1 METRSFQ
8 RLLVGTCLI
17 LSPAVLVVV
26 ELLHPLQD
34 DDAAGLLANVAQST
48 TAQYWAH
55 ALALVSIALAIP
67 AVLGLVHMAR
77 AGRPVLAHAGGIL
90 AIVGLVAFSAIVG
103 TEFVV
108 WQAAK
113 NPDTAAM
120 TVLIDQTLESS
131 GFVPLY
137 LAGLAFPLGFLVLGI
152 ALLLTRTAPAWSSA
166 ALGVAPAVMIVN
178 ELAIGPKWLTVAS
191 AVVFLLGTGWIGR
204 RLLTES
210 DEAWEAVPVTA
221 T

>member
-1 METRSFQ
+1 MNTRSF
-8 RLLVGTCLI
+8 RRMLVGACLI
-17 LSPAVLVVV
+17 LGPAVLVVV
-26 ELLHPLQD
+26 ELLHPAQD
-34 DDAAGLLANVAQST
+34 DDAAGLLANVSEST

-55 ALALVSIALAIP
+55 ALALISIALVIP
-67 AVLGLVHMAR
+67 AVLGLVHMTR
-77 AGRPVLAHAGGIL
+77 TGRPVLAHAGGVL

-120 TVLIDQTLESS
+120 TELIDQTLQSS

-152 ALLLTRTAPAWSSA
+152 ALQLTRTAPAWSSA
-166 ALGVAPAVMIVN
+166 ALGVAPAVMIIN
-178 ELAIGPKWLTVAS
+178 EIAIGPKWLTVAS
-191 AVVFLLGTGWIGR
+191 AVVLLLGAGSIGR
-204 RLLTES
+204 GLLTES
-210 DEAWEAVPVTA
+210 DEAWEAVPATA
-221 T
+221 S